1 MFCGHLNEEQAAG
14 RKQETALGNKE
25 GSVEVSKAKETD
37 RTGQEENQGGRL
49 CIHLFLQLSLH
60 PQLAGGDE

>member
-14 RKQETALGNKE
+14 RKQETALGNEE

-37 RTGQEENQGGRL
+37 RIGQEEN
-49 CIHLFLQLSLH
+49 
-60 PQLAGGDE
+60 